1 MSTTTCFNGTKFSVG
16 KKEVLLLNQ
25 QTPVIQEQDVV
36 YTFLADLKRTAR
48 EYTTAVTESNCP
60 EVRQMFE
67 QLLQNTLQLQN
78 QTYQLMAQQG
88 WYNTSSPVLAQ
99 EINKQLNTYQ
109 QTQTQTN
116 QLVQQTLGS

>member
-1 MSTTTCFNGTKFSVG
+1 MITT
-16 KKEVLLLNQ
+16 Q
-25 QTPVIQEQDVV
+25 QTPVIQEQDLV
-36 YTFLADLKRTAR
+36 YTFLADLKRSAR

-67 QLLQNTLQLQN
+67 QLLQNTLKLQE

-88 WYNTSSPVLAQ
+88 WYNTSSPVQVQ
-99 EINKQLNTYQ
+99 EIHKQLNTYQ

-116 QLVQQTLGS
+116 QMVGQTFSS